1 MHLPSSQPDSSGM
14 SRPPLVRACAL
25 PPFISGDF
33 SLSLAPLSCLARR
46 DRPAGGSGLALAR
59 CPGCQG
65 ARDFFFY
72 SLRRE
77 WTVTARLAHVL
88 DWALFIGFVL
98 SLLGYIF
105 LWGFFVGFF
114 ESLTDSQQPICQPRK
129 YFLDVFWR
137 LSTAR
142 RPGRVE
148 NLVARVWTI
157 YLSLVVV
164 KLTGIK

>member
-1 MHLPSSQPDSSGM
+1 MRHFCTCLLHSPTPAEWVD
-14 SRPPLVRACAL
+14 PPLVRACAL
-25 PPFISGDF
+25 PPFIFGDF

-59 CPGCQG
+59 CSGCQG
-65 ARDFFFY
+65 ARDFFLFSSSRVDGDSSSRSRVGLSFVY
-72 SLRRE
+72 R
-77 WTVTARLAHVL
+77 VCFVFAR
-88 DWALFIGFVL
+88 I
-98 SLLGYIF
+98 YI
-105 LWGFFVGFF
+105 FVGFF

-142 RPGRVE
+142 RPGRVK

-157 YLSLVVV
+157 YLSLSV
-164 KLTGIK
+164 GCG

>member
-1 MHLPSSQPDSSGM
+1 MRHFCTCLLHSPTPAEWVDPPPSSAPAHSRHSSPEISPSLWLR
-14 SRPPLVRACAL
+14 SRVLRGGIDQQAAPGSR
-25 PPFISGDF
+25 
-33 SLSLAPLSCLARR
+33 SLAAQVVK
-46 DRPAGGSGLALAR
+46 ALVI
-59 CPGCQG
+59 
-65 ARDFFFY
+65 FFY

-105 LWGFFVGFF
+105 LWGFLSHWRTPSSPFANLV
-114 ESLTDSQQPICQPRK
+114 SI
-129 YFLDVFWR
+129 FLMF
-137 LSTAR
+137 STAR

-157 YLSLVVV
+157 YLSLSV
-164 KLTGIK
+164 GCG

>member
-65 ARDFFFY
+65 ARDFFFILFVASGRWQLVSLTCWTELCLSGLFCLCSDIY
-72 SLRRE
+72 FCGGFLWVFLSHWRTPSSPFANLVSIFLMFSDAFLRRAVQAE
-77 WTVTARLAHVL
+77 LR
-88 DWALFIGFVL
+88 I
-98 SLLGYIF
+98 
-105 LWGFFVGFF
+105 
-114 ESLTDSQQPICQPRK
+114 
-129 YFLDVFWR
+129 
-137 LSTAR
+137 
-142 RPGRVE
+142 
-148 NLVARVWTI
+148 
-157 YLSLVVV
+157 
-164 KLTGIK
+164 

>member
-1 MHLPSSQPDSSGM
+1 MRHFCTCLLHSPTPAEWVDPPSSAPAHSRHSSPEISPSLWLR
-14 SRPPLVRACAL
+14 SRVLRGGIDQQAATG
-25 PPFISGDF
+25 SR
-33 SLSLAPLSCLARR
+33 SLAAQVVK
-46 DRPAGGSGLALAR
+46 ALVI
-59 CPGCQG
+59 
-65 ARDFFFY
+65 FFY

-105 LWGFFVGFF
+105 LWGFF

-157 YLSLVVV
+157 YLSLSV
-164 KLTGIK
+164 GCG

>member
-1 MHLPSSQPDSSGM
+1 MRHFCTCLLHSPTPAEWVD
-14 SRPPLVRACAL
+14 PPLVRACAL
-25 PPFISGDF
+25 PPFIFGDF

-65 ARDFFFY
+65 ARDFFLFSSSRVDGDSSSRSRVGLSFVY
-72 SLRRE
+72 R
-77 WTVTARLAHVL
+77 VCFVFAR
-88 DWALFIGFVL
+88 I
-98 SLLGYIF
+98 YI
-105 LWGFFVGFF
+105 FVGFF

-142 RPGRVE
+142 RPGSWE
-148 NLVARVWTI
+148 SSSKSLNN
-157 YLSLVVV
+157 LSLPVGW
-164 KLTGIK
+164 LWLS